1 MSIADCELQT
11 FSSGGPGG
19 QHQNRSRTGVRII
32 HHASGARGECREERS
47 QWENKKR
54 AWRRMCESR
63 QFQLWLMLETGRI
76 DAIQAE
82 ISRVEIP
89 HAHLLIEVR
98 QNGRWVPEAHSE
110 QR

>member
-1 MSIADCELQT
+1 VTIADCELQT
-11 FSSGGPGG
+11 FSAGGPGG

-63 QFQLWLMLETGRI
+63 QFRLWLALETGRL

-89 HAHLLIEVR
+89 QEDLLIEVCK
-98 QNGRWVPEAHSE
+98 NGRFVKETDL
-110 QR
+110 